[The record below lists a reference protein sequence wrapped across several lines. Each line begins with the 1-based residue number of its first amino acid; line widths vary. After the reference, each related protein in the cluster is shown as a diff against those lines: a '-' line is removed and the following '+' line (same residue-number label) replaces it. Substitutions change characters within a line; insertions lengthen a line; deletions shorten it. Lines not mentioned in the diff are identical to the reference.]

1 MAREILTIWKNIR
14 LARSK
19 NGFANTNVKIVAH
32 KESLDP
38 EEEKVAWEAEIQ
50 REVKEASE
58 RHRLSQKREVAK
70 YEEEMENWK
79 KTTGNKEGSLCQMTR
94 ALPIFRATN
103 KSAFSA
109 NALSRYRSLYVFF

>member
-1 MAREILTIWKNIR
+1 MAREILATWKNIR

-50 REVKEASE
+50 REMKEASE
-58 RHRLSQKREVAK
+58 RHRLSQKSEVAK
-70 YEEEMENWK
+70 YEEEIENWK
-79 KTTGNKEGSLCQMTR
+79 KTTGKKKGHLFQACF
-94 ALPIFRATN
+94 LDVFL
-103 KSAFSA
+103 A
-109 NALSRYRSLYVFF
+109 NVG

>member
-1 MAREILTIWKNIR
+1 MAREILATWKNIR

-79 KTTGNKEGSLCQMTR
+79 KTTGKKKGNLFQS
-94 ALPIFRATN
+94 
-103 KSAFSA
+103 
-109 NALSRYRSLYVFF
+109 

>member
-1 MAREILTIWKNIR
+1 MGCVHLMAHRKERDEGSRRERHLAREILATWKNIR

-50 REVKEASE
+50 REMREASE
-58 RHRLSQKREVAK
+58 RHRLGQKREVAK
-70 YEEEMENWK
+70 YEEEMENWMK
-79 KTTGNKEGSLCQMTR
+79 KAS
-94 ALPIFRATN
+94 
-103 KSAFSA
+103 
-109 NALSRYRSLYVFF
+109 

>member
-1 MAREILTIWKNIR
+1 MAREILATWKNIR

-50 REVKEASE
+50 REMKEASE
-58 RHRLSQKREVAK
+58 RHRLSQKSEVAK

-79 KTTGNKEGSLCQMTR
+79 KTTGKKKGHLFQSWR
-94 ALPIFRATN
+94 GRPLPIFRATN
-103 KSAFSA
+103 KSVFSTIA
-109 NALSRYRSLYVFF
+109 K